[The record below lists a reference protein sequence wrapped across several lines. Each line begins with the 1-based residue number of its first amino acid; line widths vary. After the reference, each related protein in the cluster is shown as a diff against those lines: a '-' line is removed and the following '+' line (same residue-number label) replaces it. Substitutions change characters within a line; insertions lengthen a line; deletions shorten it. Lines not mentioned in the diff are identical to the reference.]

1 MSALDA
7 GILQIFRG
15 QAMKYY
21 KHILYPV
28 KLGKHVL
35 KNRLMSSNSLPHFLM
50 GSEPFPGEQVIHHV
64 VSMAK
69 NGAAV
74 VTLGDWTNPSQRESF
89 NTDGQHFPMFDLND
103 PSNQNYM
110 SQLADQVHYY
120 NSLISLALMPFS
132 APDVMYDVCDT
143 EGLSLSDDIGV
154 SFRDGQDDYNF
165 GEMMRGGKPGKALS
179 REQIAEIVE
188 MYAQKARLY
197 QSFGF
202 DMVTF
207 HCAYRATLF
216 SRFLSPKT
224 NHRTDEYGGGIEG
237 RSLMIRQMCARI
249 KELCGKDFPI
259 ELQITGHEKNG
270 TTIEETIRLARLCE
284 GLVDVFQFRAD
295 SPNANHPVGYNSR
308 PHEYITLDDC
318 TAVKASG
325 TSILCE
331 MMCGMQDVDDAEEI
345 LASGKADLIG
355 AARAFFVDL
364 DYYQKIVEG
373 RPEDIVPCVR
383 CNKCHVPSLTGPW
396 KSICTVNPRI
406 GIAHK
411 LDKLAKPVKRIKRVA
426 VIGGGPAGMN
436 AALFC
441 AERGHDVTLFEKDD
455 SLGGQLKVMEYPS
468 FKWPLHNYCRY
479 LIAQL
484 DKSGVKVRLHTI
496 VTPDSIRDGGF
507 DVLLLALGAQPKLPP
522 IPGANLAWD
531 ILSVFGNEKRFGK
544 NVVVIGGS
552 ESGTEAGM
560 YLAENGHNVTVLTR
574 QEALAPD
581 ATPIHYR
588 EMMDEYAG
596 TLDRFRYVTKASA
609 KEIRHGS
616 VTYIDGEGAEHTIDC
631 DDVVALG
638 GMRPM
643 QDEAMAFYGIARETY
658 MIGDCREI
666 GNVHECTRAAFAV
679 ASQI

>member
-1 MSALDA
+1 
-7 GILQIFRG
+7 
-15 QAMKYY
+15 MKFY
-21 KHILYPV
+21 KHILSPIRI
-28 KLGKHVL
+28 GGHVL
-35 KNRLMSSNSLPHFLM
+35 KNRLVSSNSLPHFLM
-50 GSEPFPGEQVIHHV
+50 GSESFPAEQVIHHV

-69 NGAAV
+69 NGAAI
-74 VTLGDWTNPSQRESF
+74 VTLGDWTNPHQRESF
-89 NTDGQHFPMFDLND
+89 NVDGKHFPMFNLED

-120 NSLISLALMPFS
+120 NSLISLALMPFT
-132 APDVMYDVCDT
+132 APDIMCDVCDT
-143 EGLSLSDDIGV
+143 EGASLPNDIGT
-154 SFRDGQDDYNF
+154 SFREGQDDYNF

-179 REQIAEIVE
+179 YEQIDEIVE
-188 MYAQKARLY
+188 MYAQKAKQY

-216 SRFLSPKT
+216 GRFLSPKT
-224 NHRTDEYGGGIEG
+224 NHRTDKYGGDIEG
-237 RSLMIRQMCARI
+237 RSRIIREMCARI

-259 ELQITGHEKNG
+259 ELQITGHEKDG
-270 TTIEETIRLARLCE
+270 TTIEETIQLAKLCE
-284 GLVDVFQFRAD
+284 GLVDIFQFRAD
-295 SPNANHPVGYNSR
+295 SPNANHPTGYNSK
-308 PHEYITLDDC
+308 PHEYITLNDC
-318 TAVKASG
+318 AAVKSSG

-331 MMCGMQDVDDAEEI
+331 VMCGMQDVDDAEEI
-345 LASGKADLIG
+345 IAAGKADLIG
-355 AARAFFVDL
+355 AARAFFVDF

-396 KSICTVNPRI
+396 NSLCTVNPRI

-411 LDKLAKPVKRIKRVA
+411 LDKLATPVTRKKRVA

-441 AERGHDVTLFEKDD
+441 AERGHQVTLFEKNDT
-455 SLGGQLKVMEYPS
+455 LGGQLKIMEYPS
-468 FKWPLHNYCRY
+468 FKWPLYNYCCY

-484 DKSGVKVRLHTI
+484 EKSTVNVCLNTI
-496 VTPDSIRDGGF
+496 VTPDAIRDCGF
-507 DVLLLALGAQPKLPP
+507 DVLILALGAQPQLPP
-522 IPGANLAWD
+522 IPGVNLAWD
-531 ILSVFGNEKRFGK
+531 ILSVFGNERRFGK
-544 NVVVIGGS
+544 DVVVIGGS

-574 QEALAPD
+574 QSTLAPD

-596 TLDRFRYVTKASA
+596 TLERFHAIMNATTLEIGHGYVKYAD
-609 KEIRHGS
+609 
-616 VTYIDGEGAEHTIDC
+616 VNGAEQTIAC
-631 DDVVALG
+631 NDVVALG
-638 GMRPM
+638 GMRAM
-643 QDEAMAFYGIARETY
+643 QKEAMDFYGIARETY
-658 MIGDCREI
+658 IIGDCRKS
-666 GNVHECTRAAFAV
+666 GNVHECTRSAFAV